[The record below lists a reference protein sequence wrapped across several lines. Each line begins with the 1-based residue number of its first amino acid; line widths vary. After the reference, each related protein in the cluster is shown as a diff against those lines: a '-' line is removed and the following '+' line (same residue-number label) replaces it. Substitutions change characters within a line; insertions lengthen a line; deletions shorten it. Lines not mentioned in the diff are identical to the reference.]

1 MSKRKINQLS
11 QDGKSFLTAPSSF
24 IKYESQLLYFLN
36 HDTGNRDLDDIKKNY
51 VEDGDTILNLR
62 KILKDSMDSVT
73 TFIGYRGIGKTTDI
87 RYAYSVW
94 NNAIKFWDEEF
105 TIIIPFFFGSAVE
118 TNNFDIRTEF
128 GKRIDAVCE
137 EIISRNDLKSLIP
150 EYRETESTQELYHF
164 LSRTNPKAMIMPGF
178 TSKDITDKLSVAEQ
192 NDFFIYAATRLK
204 YYMSKISHK
213 YQRLLLILDGAESLP
228 EPLRIPVVA
237 QSIQV
242 RKCLM
247 NYPDYCK
254 RKYNVNLLL
263 SLRPCTYQEAKSKGV
278 IMPDNTLREIYKTNR
293 LNLQKYFNQKRSS
306 ISPSLT
312 EKEPDSWKS
321 AYGILRSLSD
331 KFEGKYANMVLG
343 LTNLDI
349 PMTLNVFREILS
361 NPLWMTK
368 KDDDTY
374 IFNNIHVIRAI
385 ACGSREVYF
394 NKKDSLIPN
403 ILYNT
408 ERHDYSIIC
417 LYIISYFT
425 SKNVDYLEY
434 GDTAENKQTV
444 IDDLCRIFGYNDKDC
459 QEYKEFT
466 SYIDEAFSYLCQC
479 GILETINFNSHQ
491 DKNPLSPN
499 QKLLLSA
506 KGNECFKMLRGD
518 SMLTELFREDY
529 YMEED
534 LNDPKQ
540 FQSSQKL
547 MDEND
552 QISVFIELLI
562 FLYNLFDQHEAPLIN
577 RMQSQCTQGIYT
589 NTFGGCTMTELL
601 LDGINKSINYSGNWG
616 VTSIINKEE
625 ELILKIEEVFTGHT
639 VQRTLQTVD
648 NH

>member
-11 QDGKSFLTAPSSF
+11 QDGKLFLTKPDPY

-51 VEDGDTILNLR
+51 VESGDIIHNLR
-62 KILKDSMDSVT
+62 KILKDPMDSVT

-94 NNAIKFWDEEF
+94 NSAIKFWDEES

-118 TNNFDIRTEF
+118 IDNFDINTEF
-128 GKRIDAVCE
+128 GKRISAVCE
-137 EIISRNDLKSLIP
+137 TIISRNDLKSLIP
-150 EYRETESTQELYHF
+150 EYRKTESTLELYRF
-164 LSRTNPKAMIMPGF
+164 LSETNPKAMIKPGF
-178 TSKDITDKLSVAEQ
+178 TAKEIADNLFVAEQ
-192 NDFFIYAATRLK
+192 NDFFIYAITRLK
-204 YYMSKISHK
+204 YYMTKINHK
-213 YQRLLLILDGAESLP
+213 YKRIVLILDGVESFS
-228 EPLRIPVVA
+228 ETLRTSMVA
-237 QSIQV
+237 QAIQV

-278 IMPDNTLREIYKTNR
+278 IMSDNTLREIYKTDR

-306 ISPSLT
+306 ISISLT
-312 EKEPDSWKS
+312 EKEPESWKS

-331 KFEGKYANMVLG
+331 KFDGKYANMILG

-349 PMTLNVFREILS
+349 PMALNVFREILS
-361 NPLWMTK
+361 NSLWVTK
-368 KDDDTY
+368 RGDDTY
-374 IFNNIHVIRAI
+374 IFNNISVIRAI
-385 ACGSREVYF
+385 ACGAREVYF

-403 ILYNT
+403 LLYNT
-408 ERHDYSIIC
+408 EQHDYSIEC

-425 SKNVDYLEY
+425 SKNADYLEY
-434 GDTAENKQTV
+434 GDTAQNKQTV
-444 IDDLCRIFGYNDKDC
+444 IDDLCRIFGYNDKDS

-466 SYIDEAFSYLCQC
+466 SHIDDAINYLYQC
-479 GILETINFNSHQ
+479 GILETNNFKSKQ
-491 DKNPLSPN
+491 DKPTLLPDL
-499 QKLLLSA
+499 KLLLSA
-506 KGNECFKMLRGD
+506 KGNECFNMLKGD

-529 YMEED
+529 YMEENPD
-534 LNDPKQ
+534 DPKQ
-540 FQSSQKL
+540 FQSSRKL
-547 MDEND
+547 MGEND

-562 FLYNLFDQHEAPLIN
+562 FLYNLFFKYEAPLIN
-577 RMQSQCTQGIYT
+577 RMQSQSTQGIYT

-601 LDGINKSINYSGNWG
+601 LEGINKSINYSGKWG
-616 VTSIINKEE
+616 VQNIINEE
-625 ELILKIEEVFTGHT
+625 EKLISEIEKVFIGHT

-648 NH
+648 NQ

>member
-1 MSKRKINQLS
+1 MSKQKINQFS
-11 QDGKSFLTAPSSF
+11 QDAKTFLAAPGPF
-24 IKYESQLLYFLN
+24 VKYESQLLYFLN

-51 VEDGDTILNLR
+51 VEDGETVHSLQ

-73 TFIGYRGIGKTTDI
+73 AFIGYRGIGKTTDI
-87 RYAYSVW
+87 RYAFSIW
-94 NNAIKFWDEEF
+94 NNAIKFWDEES
-105 TIIIPFFFGSAVE
+105 TIIIPFFFNSAVE
-118 TNNFDIRTEF
+118 ADDFDVRIEF

-137 EIISRNDLKSLIP
+137 AIISRNDLKNLIP
-150 EYRETESTQELYHF
+150 EYRKTESTQELYRF
-164 LSRTNPKAMIMPGF
+164 LLETNPKAMIMPGF
-178 TSKDITDKLSVAEQ
+178 TSKGVTDKLSVAEQ

-213 YQRLLLILDGAESLP
+213 YQRLLLILDGVEGLP
-228 EPLRIPVVA
+228 EPLRGSVVA
-237 QSIQV
+237 QSIQI

-278 IMPDNTLREIYKTNR
+278 IMSDSMLREVYKTSR
-293 LNLQKYFNQKRSS
+293 LNLQKYFNQKRLSL
-306 ISPSLT
+306 SPVLT
-312 EKEPDSWKS
+312 EKEPENWKS

-331 KFEGKYANMVLG
+331 KFEGKYANMILG

-349 PMTLNVFREILS
+349 PMALNVFKEILS
-361 NPLWMTK
+361 NSLWMTK
-368 KDDDTY
+368 RDDDTY

-385 ACGSREVYF
+385 ACGGREVYF

-408 ERHDYSIIC
+408 EQYDYSIIC
-417 LYIISYFT
+417 LYIIAYFT

-434 GDTAENKQTV
+434 GDTAENKCTV
-444 IDDLCRIFGYNDKDC
+444 IGDLCRVFGYNDTGS

-466 SYIDEAFSYLCQC
+466 SYIDDAISYLWHC
-479 GILETINFNSHQ
+479 GILETINFSGKQNM
-491 DKNPLSPN
+491 NPLSSG

-506 KGNECFKMLRGD
+506 KGNECFNMLRGD

-529 YMEED
+529 YMEID
-534 LNDPKQ
+534 PNDTKQ
-540 FQSSQKL
+540 FQSSRKL
-547 MDEND
+547 MEKND
-552 QISVFIELLI
+552 QVSVFVELLI
-562 FLYNLFDQHEAPLIN
+562 FLYNLFVQCEAPLIK
-577 RMQSQCTQGIYT
+577 RMQSQCAQGIYT

-601 LDGINKSINYSGNWG
+601 LEGINKSINYSGKWG
-616 VTSIINKEE
+616 EISIIDKEE
-625 ELILKIEEVFTGHT
+625 KLISKIEEIFIGHT

-648 NH
+648 N

>member
-11 QDGKSFLTAPSSF
+11 LDGKLSLTAPSPF
-24 IKYESQLLYFLN
+24 IKYEPQILYFLN

-51 VEDGDTILNLR
+51 VEDGDTLHNLR

-87 RYAYSVW
+87 RYVYSVW
-94 NNAIKFWDEEF
+94 NNAIKFWDEES
-105 TIIIPFFFGSAVE
+105 TIIIPFFFSSAVE
-118 TNNFDIRTEF
+118 TDNFDIRTEF

-137 EIISRNDLKSLIP
+137 AIISRNDLKCLIP
-150 EYRETESTQELYHF
+150 EYRKTESTQELYHF
-164 LSRTNPKAMIMPGF
+164 LSETNPKAMIMPGF
-178 TSKDITDKLSVAEQ
+178 TSKEIKDKLSVAEQ

-263 SLRPCTYQEAKSKGV
+263 SLQPCTYQEAKSKGV
-278 IMPDNTLREIYKTNR
+278 IMPANTLREIYKTNR

-306 ISPSLT
+306 ISPSLI
-312 EKEPDSWKS
+312 EKEPESWKS

-331 KFEGKYANMVLG
+331 KFEGKYANMILG

-361 NPLWMTK
+361 NSLWMTK
-368 KDDDTY
+368 RDDDTY
-374 IFNNIHVIRAI
+374 IFNNIRVIRAI
-385 ACGSREVYF
+385 ACGAREVYF

-408 ERHDYSIIC
+408 EQHDYSIIC

-425 SKNVDYLEY
+425 SKSVDYLEY
-434 GDTAENKQTV
+434 GDTVENKQTV

-466 SYIDEAFSYLCQC
+466 SHIDEAISYLCQC
-479 GILETINFNSHQ
+479 GILETINFNSNQ
-491 DKNPLSPN
+491 NKTPLSSG

-534 LNDPKQ
+534 SNDPKQ

-562 FLYNLFDQHEAPLIN
+562 FLYNLFDKHEAPFIN

-616 VTSIINKEE
+616 VTSIIDEE
-625 ELILKIEEVFTGHT
+625 EKLISKIEEVFTGHT

>member
-11 QDGKSFLTAPSSF
+11 QDTKLFLTAPDPF

-36 HDTGNRDLDDIKKNY
+36 HDTGNRDLDDMKRNY
-51 VEDGDTILNLR
+51 VEDSEAIHNLR

-87 RYAYSVW
+87 RYAFSVW
-94 NNAIKFWDEEF
+94 NNAIKFWDEESA
-105 TIIIPFFFGSAVE
+105 IIIPFFFDSAVE
-118 TNNFDIRTEF
+118 TNEFDIRIEF

-137 EIISRNDLKSLIP
+137 AIIARNDLKSFIP
-150 EYRETESTQELYHF
+150 EYREAKSTEELYGF
-164 LSRTNPKAMIMPGF
+164 LSGTNPKAMIIPGG
-178 TSKDITDKLSVAEQ
+178 TSKGIAEKLSVAEQ

-204 YYMSKISHK
+204 YYMSKINHK
-213 YQRLLLILDGAESLP
+213 YQRLLLIMDGAERLP
-228 EPLRIPVVA
+228 ESIRVSVVA
-237 QSIQV
+237 QSVQL

-247 NYPDYCK
+247 NYPDYCR

-263 SLRPCTYQEAKSKGV
+263 SLRPCTYQEAKSRGV
-278 IMPDNTLREIYKTNR
+278 IMPDSMLREIYKTNR

-306 ISPSLT
+306 ISPALT
-312 EKEPDSWKS
+312 EREPENWRS

-349 PMTLNVFREILS
+349 PMTLNVFKKILS
-361 NPLWMTK
+361 NSFWMTQ

-385 ACGSREVYF
+385 ACGAREVYF
-394 NKKDSLIPN
+394 NSKDSLIPN

-408 ERHDYSIIC
+408 EQYDYSIMC
-417 LYIISYFT
+417 MYIIAYFT

-434 GDTAENKQTV
+434 GDTAESKRTV
-444 IDDLCRIFGYNDKDC
+444 IDDLCRIFGYNDKDS

-466 SYIDEAFSYLCQC
+466 SHINEAINYLWDC
-479 GILETINFNSHQ
+479 GILETINFNDRRNAGSLL
-491 DKNPLSPN
+491 PS

-506 KGNECFKMLRGD
+506 KGNECFNMLRGD
-518 SMLTELFREDY
+518 SLLTELFREDY

-534 LNDPKQ
+534 PEDPKQ
-540 FQSSQKL
+540 FQSSRKL
-547 MDEND
+547 MDNND
-552 QISVFIELLI
+552 QVSVFVELLI
-562 FLYNLFDQHEAPLIN
+562 FLCHLFIQCEKPLIN
-577 RMQSQCTQGIYT
+577 RMQSQCTQNIYA
-589 NTFGGCTMTELL
+589 NTFGGRTMTELL
-601 LDGINKSINYSGNWG
+601 LEGINKSINYSGKWG
-616 VTSIINKEE
+616 ETAVIDKEE
-625 ELILKIEEVFTGHT
+625 TLISTIEKVFTGHT

-648 NH
+648 N

>member
-11 QDGKSFLTAPSSF
+11 QDGKSFLAAPGPF
-24 IKYESQLLYFLN
+24 IKYEPQLLYFLN

-51 VEDGDTILNLR
+51 VEDGDTVYNLR

-87 RYAYSVW
+87 RYAYSIW
-94 NNAIKFWDEEF
+94 NNAIKFWDEES
-105 TIIIPFFFGSAVE
+105 TIIVPFFFSSAVE
-118 TNNFDIRTEF
+118 TNDFDVRTEF

-137 EIISRNDLKSLIP
+137 AIMFRNDLKSFIP
-150 EYRETESTQELYHF
+150 EYYKTVSTQELYRF
-164 LSRTNPKAMIMPGF
+164 LSETNPKAMIMPGF
-178 TSKDITDKLSVAEQ
+178 TSKEIAEKLSVAEH

-213 YQRLLLILDGAESLP
+213 YQRLLLILDGVEKLP
-228 EPLRIPVVA
+228 EPFRASVVA

-247 NYPDYCK
+247 NYPGYCK

-278 IMPDNTLREIYKTNR
+278 IAPDNMLREIYKTSR
-293 LNLQKYFNQKRSS
+293 LNFQKYFSQKRSS
-306 ISPSLT
+306 VSLALT
-312 EKEPDSWKS
+312 EKEPENWKS

-331 KFEGKYANMVLG
+331 KFEGKYANMILG

-349 PMTLNVFREILS
+349 PMALNVFREILS
-361 NPLWMTK
+361 NSLWMTK

-385 ACGSREVYF
+385 ACGGSEVYF

-403 ILYNT
+403 ILYST
-408 ERHDYSIIC
+408 EQYDYSIIC
-417 LYIISYFT
+417 MYIISYFT

-444 IDDLCRIFGYNDKDC
+444 IDDLCRIFGYNNKDD
-459 QEYKEFT
+459 QEYKDFT
-466 SYIDEAFSYLCQC
+466 IHIDEAIDYLCQC
-479 GILETINFNSHQ
+479 GILETNDFNSKH
-491 DKNPLSPN
+491 DKNPLLPS

-506 KGNECFKMLRGD
+506 KGNECFNMLRGD

-529 YMEED
+529 YMEVD
-534 LNDPKQ
+534 PDDPKQ

-547 MDEND
+547 MDNND

-562 FLYNLFDQHEAPLIN
+562 FLYNLFVQCEAPLIN

-589 NTFGGCTMTELL
+589 NTFGQCTMTELL
-601 LDGINKSINYSGNWG
+601 LEGVNKSINYSGKWG
-616 VTSIINKEE
+616 ESSIISKEDR
-625 ELILKIEEVFTGHT
+625 LISKIEKVFKGHT
-639 VQRTLQTVD
+639 VQKTLQTVD
-648 NH
+648 NQ